1 MQAIARFVG
10 LDLRS
15 MRPNVK
21 LLIIPAAIVVGANLA
36 ASAMLLL
43 NADDSGEVE
52 SAGLSVYLLIPAM
65 SCLAVLN
72 TPSHLFGNDERGR
85 LDTLYAALGIRRE
98 HVVLGR
104 YATCLLLLIAF
115 TVAGTL
121 VAPVA
126 ALAFGA
132 EFEWAVAAAVA
143 AASVTLIG
151 ILLAT
156 QLPAFFATGPGPIR
170 IVAVFAPAIIM
181 AVIFLAA
188 GGFPTVRTAAA
199 VVARRREPRPAH
211 RRRDRRDRD
220 PQHPRTRLHHALR
233 APVRPA
239 RSLALDRFHFQ
250 GLDTGID
257 VGRTC
262 TARKVVAPGQSTIAC
277 RWDHRPVIAS
287 LLYRLTRQLLSVSR
301 STAAS

>member
-1 MQAIARFVG
+1 MRAIARFVG

-15 MRPNVK
+15 MRPNAK
-21 LLIIPAAIVVGANLA
+21 FLIIPAAIVVGSTLV
-36 ASAMLLL
+36 ASAVLL
-43 NADDSGEVE
+43 SP
-52 SAGLSVYLLIPAM
+52 YLLIPAM

-72 TPSHLFGNDERGR
+72 TPMHLFGNDERGR
-85 LDTLYAALGIRRE
+85 LDTLYAALGIRRQ

-104 YATCLLLLIAF
+104 YATCLLLLIAL

-170 IVAVFAPAIIM
+170 IVAVFPPAIVM
-181 AVIFLAA
+181 AVIFLAW
-188 GGFPTVRTAAA
+188 GFPAVRTGLLSWLDDANPARLTVAAIA
-199 VVARRREPRPAH
+199 AIVALSILGLASTALSARLYARR
-211 RRRDRRDRD
+211 D
-220 PQHPRTRLHHALR
+220 L
-233 APVRPA
+233 
-239 RSLALDRFHFQ
+239 
-250 GLDTGID
+250 
-257 VGRTC
+257 
-262 TARKVVAPGQSTIAC
+262 
-277 RWDHRPVIAS
+277 
-287 LLYRLTRQLLSVSR
+287 
-301 STAAS
+301 